1 MNIENIPNRAEIRA
15 RRERLG
21 LYGKP
26 ESAPEKVSPAIVPQ
40 FVIGIGL
47 EEFPEAKMEVAPIA
61 ESSTTGSMWFRVIDD
76 RPIPTMHNIVRAVA
90 KYFGRTPNDLR
101 SKSREHKCVYPRM
114 VAVYIARSITE
125 LSYPQ
130 IGKFL
135 GGRDHT
141 TSMHSFQKIESL
153 IAAGDLELKATID
166 EIISQFAV
174 PE

>member
-1 MNIENIPNRAEIRA
+1 MNIEHIPTRAEIKA

-21 LYGKP
+21 CYAKP
-26 ESAPEKVSPAIVPQ
+26 APEPEKRLPAMVPQ
-40 FVIGIGL
+40 FIIGIGL
-47 EEFPEAKMEVAPIA
+47 EDYPEAKVEVASVAGSSSAAPI
-61 ESSTTGSMWFRVIDD
+61 WFRVIDD
-76 RPIPTMHNIVRAVA
+76 RPVPTMHNIVRAVA
-90 KYFGRTPNDLR
+90 KYYGRTPTDLR
-101 SKSREHKCVYPRM
+101 SKSREYKCVFPRM
-114 VAVYIARSITE
+114 VSVYIARSITE

-135 GGRDHT
+135 GGRDHS

-166 EIISQFAV
+166 EIVSQFAV